1 MKLTLTSN
9 LCNRLLHKLPWG
21 HNVYLLDRVK
31 DPMERE
37 WYIRAMIEE
46 LEAEL
51 ECIEGNGEEV
61 KDSEATEVIHKR
73 SDEEVT

>member
-1 MKLTLTSN
+1 
-9 LCNRLLHKLPWG
+9 
-21 HNVYLLDRVK
+21 
-31 DPMERE
+31 MERE